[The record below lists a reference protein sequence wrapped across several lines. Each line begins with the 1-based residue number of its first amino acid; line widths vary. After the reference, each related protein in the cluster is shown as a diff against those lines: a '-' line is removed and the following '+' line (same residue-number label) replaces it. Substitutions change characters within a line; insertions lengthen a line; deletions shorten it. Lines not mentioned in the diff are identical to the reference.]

1 MESYK
6 FPESDWKLLRRIQDE
21 ALAKACEMVN
31 RGVEKIVEKR
41 SGREHEA
48 YLELWKYIKEKDT
61 EIANTF
67 DNMRRST
74 AIYSLINMVAYGYI
88 SKDELAKFTEET
100 REKVLFVTKDGK

>member
-6 FPESDWKLLRRIQDE
+6 FPESDWKLLRRIKDK
-21 ALAKACEMVN
+21 ALAKACEQAN
-31 RGVEKIVEKR
+31 RGVERIVGKR
-41 SGREHEA
+41 TGREHEA
-48 YLELWKYIKEKDT
+48 YLELWKFIKKRDR

-67 DNMRRST
+67 DNMSRSN

-88 SKDELAKFTEET
+88 SKEELAKFTEET

>member
-1 MESYK
+1 MEAYK
-6 FPESDWKLLRRIQDE
+6 FPERDWKLLRRIQDE

-31 RGVEKIVEKR
+31 SGVEKIIEKR

-48 YLELWKYIKEKDT
+48 YLELWKHIKEKDR

-88 SKDELAKFTEET
+88 SKEELAKFSEET
-100 REKVLFVTKDGK
+100 QEKVLFVTKDRT